1 MKTTQFYSKIIRT
14 GLLFTFSGMVCLSL
28 LTPVGVHAQGD
39 NPAPPDETVRLIF
52 IHHSCGE
59 NWLSDGNGDL
69 GRVLGENNY
78 FVSDTNYGW
87 GPDSIGDRTDIPNW
101 LEWFRGP
108 ESERYLAAL
117 YAESE
122 RLSAYT
128 NHQSNPGGENSII
141 MFKSCF
147 PNSNLEGNPDDPPAP
162 GDGLSVGNAKYIY
175 SELLQ
180 YFAARPDKLFIAIT
194 APPVQDP
201 SYAANA
207 RGFNTWLVQ
216 DWLNENG
223 YTQTNVAVWDFYNV
237 LTGPDNHHRFQDG
250 AVEYITNQGGNTL
263 YYPSNGDDH
272 PSREGNQKATSEF
285 VTMLNVFYNR
295 WRENAPGQPAAEA
308 PTPTSISAEDLSPA
322 SDEEQPASEPPLTLD
337 AGMIDDFETDAIPGT
352 EGWQVYW
359 DQSTD
364 TTITCSPDASMA
376 HSPSQSLHIDFNVA
390 ADSWATCILLFNAPQ
405 DWHETAGISFYY
417 RASQPSLLFNIDA
430 HGGSTEALT
439 TYHSTIE
446 TTQESVDGWVH
457 LEIPWEQILRV
468 DWEAEAGSPFDPA
481 VVQGIAFGFNTSSAA
496 PNSGEIW
503 IDDLQLISSAA
514 QVEAAPTDEAAEAP
528 MEASPTED
536 AAAPPIEATDES
548 KAAEEPESGGGGF
561 CPGSM
566 VLGIFV
572 FAGLVLLNKKE

>member
-1 MKTTQFYSKIIRT
+1 MKANQLISRIIRT
-14 GLLFTFSGMVCLSL
+14 GLNFTFAVMVCIAWLS
-28 LTPVGVHAQGD
+28 PVNVHAQGD
-39 NPAPPDETVRLIF
+39 NPAPPHETVRLIF

-117 YAESE
+117 YTESE
-122 RLSAYT
+122 RLSSYT
-128 NHQSNPGGENSII
+128 NPLSDPGGENTII

-162 GDGLSVGNAKYIY
+162 GEGLSVGNAKYIY
-175 SELLQ
+175 SELLE

-201 SYAANA
+201 TYAANA
-207 RGFNTWLVQ
+207 RAFNTWLVK

-223 YTQTNVAVWDFYNV
+223 YTHNNVAVWDFYNI

-250 AVEYITNQGGNTL
+250 TVEYITDQGGNTL

-295 WRENAPGQPAAEA
+295 WRENAPVQPTAAA
-308 PTPTSISAEDLSPA
+308 PTPTTTSEEGSPPAAE
-322 SDEEQPASEPPLTLD
+322 EEQPASVPPITLD
-337 AGMIDDFETDAIPGT
+337 AGMIDDFDHGTLPGT
-352 EGWQVYW
+352 DGWIVYW

-364 TTITCSPDASMA
+364 TVITCSPDAGLA
-376 HSPSQSLHIDFNVA
+376 YSPSQSLHIDFTVA
-390 ADSWATCILLFNAPQ
+390 ADSWATCILLFDAPQ
-405 DWHETAGISFYY
+405 DWHETAGLSFYY
-417 RASQPSLLFNIDA
+417 RASQPSLVFNINA
-430 HGGSTEALT
+430 HGGSTEELT
-439 TYHSTIE
+439 TYLSTIE
-446 TTQESVDGWVH
+446 TAQDSVDAWVH
-457 LEIPWEQILRV
+457 LEIPWEQILRA

-481 VVQGIAFGFNTSSAA
+481 AVQGIAFGFNTAPDM

-503 IDDLQLISSAA
+503 IDDVQLISSK
-514 QVEAAPTDEAAEAP
+514 AP
-528 MEASPTED
+528 MEAPPTEEI
-536 AAAPPIEATDES
+536 AAPPTEAPAEPQ
-548 KAAEEPESGGGGF
+548 AAEEPESGGGGF

-566 VLGIFV
+566 TLGVFV
-572 FAGLVLLNKKE
+572 FAGLVWLKKRG